1 MLICCRTE
9 HAHCPRAHSVCTRC
23 QALASVTSPEHCCSV
38 VRVCPAGAFLAL
50 AVLFFKD
57 TGGGEDAPHS
67 SSMVAN
73 ALQQL
78 QTNRGLRAI
87 LMIVGI
93 LLITYGA

>member
-1 MLICCRTE
+1 M
-9 HAHCPRAHSVCTRC
+9 VCLT
-23 QALASVTSPEHCCSV
+23 
-38 VRVCPAGAFLAL
+38 CPAGAFLAL

-57 TGGGEDAPHS
+57 AGGADAPHS

-93 LLITYGA
+93 LLITYGESGTPGRDGCCLWFHVVTQQKLRAPEADRQCSR